1 MKNDLTVSDQSTFA
15 YESFMHYLRRRN
27 IMKFKLI
34 IEEKDSS
41 P

>member
-15 YESFMHYLRRRN
+15 YDSFMNYLWCRN
-27 IMKFKLI
+27 IKKFKLI
-34 IEEKDSS
+34 IEEKDNG